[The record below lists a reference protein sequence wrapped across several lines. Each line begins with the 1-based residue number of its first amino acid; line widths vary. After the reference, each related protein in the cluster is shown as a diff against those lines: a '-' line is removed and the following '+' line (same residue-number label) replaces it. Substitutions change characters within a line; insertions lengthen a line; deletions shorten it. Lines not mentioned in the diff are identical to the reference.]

1 MVAIHSVYFG
11 VIVQHVITCYN
22 FHQLPTA
29 FVKAAISKDVK
40 ELAVTSLGDEANE
53 GRKMLPLGQV

>member
-1 MVAIHSVYFG
+1 M
-11 VIVQHVITCYN
+11 
-22 FHQLPTA
+22 A

-53 GRKMLPLGQV
+53 GRKMLPLG

>member
-40 ELAVTSLGDEANE
+40 ELAEVTSLGDEANE
-53 GRKMLPLGQV
+53 GRKMLRLG